1 MKLRAGFSIQQQQD
15 LHHAEQKMTVMS
27 IMDKQW
33 LAFVQ
38 FTFRPLF
45 QYRYPADL
53 FMNTRMRISKLAT
66 YSVAVLSLQTAP
78 SCLFTSLIFLP
89 LKRPRQTWLQNSHF
103 YPLNA
108 GVSNPWSGDRC
119 RSLGH
124 FVLGRSGTQ
133 WKKCTLNFTNLLLS
147 KRMQLYHNKN
157 VGDLWLCVPWAVM
170 EITELK
176 QTVLLTALFFQ

>member
-66 YSVAVLSLQTAP
+66 YSVITNRSNLFVYQPDIFTAEEA
-78 SCLFTSLIFLP
+78 
-89 LKRPRQTWLQNSHF
+89 K
-103 YPLNA
+103 A
-108 GVSNPWSGDRC
+108 
-119 RSLGH
+119 
-124 FVLGRSGTQ
+124 
-133 WKKCTLNFTNLLLS
+133 
-147 KRMQLYHNKN
+147 
-157 VGDLWLCVPWAVM
+157 DLAP
-170 EITELK
+170 K
-176 QTVLLTALFFQ
+176 